1 MALALTLTRLFLR
14 LLATKAR
21 LLGLGALSLGM
32 VLLAIV
38 VRNDVEPVRASWQLF
53 SLYALGGLVPISSLV
68 VGASAFGDLID
79 DRTLVYLW
87 LRPVSRPVLLL
98 SAWLATVILVIPFA
112 VIVPTVALEF
122 AGMSTKAM
130 TTSAFS
136 ALLGTL
142 AYSAVFVALG
152 LKLPR
157 ALAWGLAYILI
168 WEGAVAN
175 AGAGLAKLA
184 LRLSTR
190 SIAFRAYAGTKIRY
204 PLATGPVVI
213 FLGAVTIVALILGV
227 RWLRNAEVA

>member
-1 MALALTLTRLFLR
+1 M
-14 LLATKAR
+14 
-21 LLGLGALSLGM
+21 
-32 VLLAIV
+32 
-38 VRNDVEPVRASWQLF
+38 
-53 SLYALGGLVPISSLV
+53 
-68 VGASAFGDLID
+68 
-79 DRTLVYLW
+79 
-87 LRPVSRPVLLL
+87 
-98 SAWLATVILVIPFA
+98 
-112 VIVPTVALEF
+112 
-122 AGMSTKAM
+122 
-130 TTSAFS
+130 
-136 ALLGTL
+136 
-142 AYSAVFVALG
+142 FVALG